1 MPSLSRG
8 GARDRQSGRLVDRG
22 ETRTM
27 PGGAPPDARLSPP
40 EPRMSHPCLSCG
52 ACCAAYRVSLH
63 WSEAEPTLG
72 GGVPRDLTE
81 TVDPHRLCMRGTW
94 ARQPRCVALEG
105 TIGDA
110 VRCTI
115 YDARPSPCREL
126 RMSWEDG
133 THSPQCD
140 KARLRHGLPP
150 LTPEAVAQALGR

>member
-1 MPSLSRG
+1 
-8 GARDRQSGRLVDRG
+8 
-22 ETRTM
+22 
-27 PGGAPPDARLSPP
+27 
-40 EPRMSHPCLSCG
+40 MSHPCLSCG
-52 ACCAAYRVSLH
+52 ACCAAFRVSLH
-63 WSEAEPTLG
+63 WSETEPALG
-72 GGVPRDLTE
+72 GAVPRDLTE

-94 ARQPRCVALEG
+94 AAEPHCIALEG

-115 YDARPSPCREL
+115 YEARPSPCREL

-150 LTPEAVAQALGR
+150 LTPEAVAQSLGR